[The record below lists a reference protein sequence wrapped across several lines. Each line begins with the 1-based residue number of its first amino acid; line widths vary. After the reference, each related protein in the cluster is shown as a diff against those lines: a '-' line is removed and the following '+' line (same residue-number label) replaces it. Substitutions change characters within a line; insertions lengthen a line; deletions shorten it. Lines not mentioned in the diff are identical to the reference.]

1 MLTDLTTHLSS
12 NNAYLNP
19 ILFERRRVPAGTL
32 RSENYQRLLTL
43 FEEQPTTFTSGLLCL

>member
-43 FEEQPTTFTSGLLCL
+43 FEE